1 MASSIA
7 GAISLKLKAT
17 WDVVRRDLQQVRAD
31 NARITA
37 DQARIR
43 ANLRETPKEADVYG
57 EYLKKLSAQEKEI
70 DALTAQ
76 EKKLMADEFKAK
88 KSYEDFLYSID
99 G

>member
-1 MASSIA
+1 MRE
-7 GAISLKLKAT
+7 LT
-17 WDVVRRDLQQVRAD
+17 QVRAD
-31 NARITA
+31 VARITQ
-37 DQARIR
+37 DQDRIR
-43 ANLRETPKEADVYG
+43 KNLRETPKEADVYG

-88 KSYEDFLYSID
+88 KGYEDFLYNID